1 MRKVYGPFLF
11 LVFIS
16 LDYGRALEHD
26 HHPHESAEAPSLE
39 DETYDRIL
47 KHDPEDHLEHH
58 HSQEHA
64 ELPSLKHETNG
75 RALEYDPNVDLEEHH
90 SQESVKPPSLN
101 YETYGEALEP
111 DLNDDEDYHHYQEPA
126 EPKFPHYETTYDKF
140 FSEQLPRLKELTSL
154 QHHLPYEIDSNHL
167 TDNKG
172 YDNNENLIMHYDEFG
187 PLWMIK
193 LFDMDDDDRNLD
205 NDCSMYYNTKL
216 NNRCFIKPGAIFS
229 EGK

>member
-16 LDYGRALEHD
+16 LAYGRALEPNPDDIHSQQ
-26 HHPHESAEAPSLE
+26 HPEPPSLKL
-39 DETYDRIL
+39 ETYDRIL
-47 KHDPEDHLEHH
+47 KHPDDNLEHH
-58 HSQEHA
+58 IPQEPA
-64 ELPSLKHETNG
+64 EQPSLKHETYG
-75 RALEYDPNVDLEEHH
+75 GALEYDPNDDFEEYH
-90 SQESVKPPSLN
+90 SLESVKPPSLN
-101 YETYGEALEP
+101 YETYGVASEP
-111 DLNDDEDYHHYQEPA
+111 DINDDEEYHHSQEPA

-154 QHHLPYEIDSNHL
+154 QHHLPHEIDSNHL

-205 NDCSMYYNTKL
+205 NGKLMYNINQALEDIFYN
-216 NNRCFIKPGAIFS
+216 
-229 EGK
+229 

>member
-16 LDYGRALEHD
+16 LAYGRALEPNPDDIHSQQHPEPPSLKLENYGIALEHD
-26 HHPHESAEAPSLE
+26 HHSQELVEAPSLE
-39 DETYDRIL
+39 YKTY
-47 KHDPEDHLEHH
+47 
-58 HSQEHA
+58 
-64 ELPSLKHETNG
+64 G
-75 RALEYDPNVDLEEHH
+75 GALEYDPNDDFEEYH
-90 SQESVKPPSLN
+90 SLESVKPPSLN
-101 YETYGEALEP
+101 YETYGVASEP
-111 DLNDDEDYHHYQEPA
+111 DINDDEEYHHSQEPA

-154 QHHLPYEIDSNHL
+154 QHHLPHEIDSNHL

-205 NDCSMYYNTKL
+205 NGKLMYNINQALEDIFYN
-216 NNRCFIKPGAIFS
+216 
-229 EGK
+229 